1 MNGYTAESPKH
12 FMLDS
17 GAFYKNFDMATD
29 TVATAAAKLLGLTR
43 GGGEFSAVPT
53 IRAIVADGIKEN
65 TTGFKRIDNW
75 VVTLKGTMLE
85 MTTANFQALLAT
97 SEVDSTTD
105 PTYDAITAK
114 SEIALEDYLTNITY
128 IGTISGSTLPVI
140 IQVSNAINL
149 QGLTLASEDKN
160 EGTMEALFTG
170 HYGPTTQGV
179 VPFTIY
185 NPKIT
190 GDTVPPTVTVAP
202 ADLETTVALN
212 SAIIWTFSEAI
223 SNVSVNSANFF
234 LLEAGVP
241 VAGALTQSFDKL
253 TVTFTPITDLITA
266 TEYTALA
273 TTNIKDISGNSLVQN
288 NIINFTTV

>member
-29 TVATAAAKLLGLTR
+29 TIETASAKLLGLTR
-43 GGGEFSAVPT
+43 GGGEFAAIPT
-53 IRAIVADGIKEN
+53 VRAIVADGIKEN

-85 MTTANFQALLAT
+85 MTTANFQALLGA
-97 SEVDSTTD
+97 SSVDSATEA
-105 PTYDAITAK
+105 TYDIVTGKDKIEDA
-114 SEIALEDYLTNITY
+114 DYLTNITY
-128 IGTISGSTLPVI
+128 IGTISGSASPII

-190 GDTVPPTVTVAP
+190 SDTEPPTVTVVP

-223 SNVSVNSANFF
+223 TNVSVSSANFL
-234 LLEAGVP
+234 LLETGVP

-266 TEYTALA
+266 TEYTALV
-273 TTNIKDISGNSLVQN
+273 TTNIKDISGNALAQN
-288 NIINFTTV
+288 NITNFTTV